1 LYHFESMNVALPTV
15 ARLLFMAAL
24 AALGFHLLRR
34 PPTVAAEPRPPRQ
47 ERWALLGVV
56 ALALILRSALIP
68 TLPPGIYEL
77 ENVPFDR
84 VLGLLTGQLG
94 PGPPGIPIYY
104 NFHTPL
110 LPSLLDGWF
119 VLGDAIGMGGDIII
133 WLRLP
138 NLLLAAALIL
148 LLVRIGHSLGTPVA
162 GWAAAAV
169 FAVSPT
175 FAPLSVYQGHYF
187 LEMVT
192 VTWFWERLACFA
204 LARRPVHRSLAA
216 AAAIALWSGY
226 MAMVVVLPGMIL
238 YLVLAT
244 HRNMRRQGLA
254 AVLVVAA
261 LYGPIATAALETAS
275 DFLMI
280 SVSESLEPA
289 AAEGLSAIHGHTP
302 MSIEAP
308 NMTGFLWFP
317 METGG
322 VVFGETIAALALAAF
337 ALALA
342 IRPTV
347 AWFPALLL
355 VFYALISTRLATRW
369 VNYTSL
375 FPLLL
380 VMPLWGAAIAAN
392 KLRNPWWRNGAVALL
407 AAAMT
412 LGPALSPPQSDRLPQ
427 AADLVSWLG
436 RGERLS
442 HVAAPLQEELHREL
456 PVLILAVEKDVFYHL
471 CPDRITLEGY
481 LTCKDEY
488 YYLPRG
494 DSLSRGT
501 LMGRPVAFTQMDDIN
516 PEDDLSCPR
525 LDFLSQDEAWRDT
538 PFLALIT
545 PEFRRYEADG
555 ICADLFPRADCVLV
569 TNALG
574 ILIYRCHH

>member
-1 LYHFESMNVALPTV
+1 
-15 ARLLFMAAL
+15 MAAL
-24 AALGFHLLRR
+24 AVLGFYLLRR
-34 PPTVAAEPRPPRQ
+34 PSTTAASPRPPRQ
-47 ERWALLGVV
+47 EKWALLGVI

-84 VLGLLTGQLG
+84 VLDQLTGQIGLAY
-94 PGPPGIPIYY
+94 PGTLIYH

-119 VLGDAIGMGGDIII
+119 FLGEAIGMGGDIV

-148 LLVRIGHSLGTPVA
+148 LLVRIGRTLSAPAA

-192 VTWFWERLACFA
+192 VTWFWERLACYA

-216 AAAIALWSGY
+216 AAAVALWSGY
-226 MAMVVVLPGMIL
+226 MAMVVVVPGMLL
-238 YLVLAT
+238 YLVLAMR
-244 HRNMRRQGLA
+244 RNERRQGLA

-261 LYGPIATAALETAS
+261 LYGPIATTALETAS
-275 DFLMI
+275 DFLKI

-289 AAEGLSAIHGHTP
+289 AAEGLSAIHGHPP

-308 NMTGFLWFP
+308 STTGFLKFP
-317 METGG
+317 LETGH
-322 VVFGETIAALALAAF
+322 VVFGQVAALVLAAF

-342 IRPTV
+342 IRPKV
-347 AWFPALLL
+347 AWFPAA
-355 VFYALISTRLATRW
+355 VVVVYALLSTRMATRW

-380 VMPLWGAAIAAN
+380 MVPLWGAAMVPG
-392 KLRNPWWRNGAVALL
+392 RWWRTGAVALL

-412 LGPALSPPQSDRLPQ
+412 LGPALPSPPRSDRVPR
-427 AADLVSWLG
+427 AADLVTWLG

-442 HVAAPLQEELHREL
+442 SVAAPLQEEVHREL
-456 PVLILAVEKDVFYHL
+456 PVLVLAVEKDVFYHL
-471 CPDRITLEGY
+471 CPDRTSLEGY

-488 YYLPRG
+488 YHLSRG
-494 DSLSRGT
+494 DSLSLGT
-501 LMGRPVAFTQMDDIN
+501 IIGRPVAFTRMNDIN
-516 PEDDLSCPR
+516 PEDALTCPR
-525 LDFLSQDEAWRDT
+525 LDFLSQDEAWRDA

-555 ICADLFPRADCVLV
+555 ICADLFPRTDCALI
-569 TNALG
+569 TNALD
-574 ILIYRCHH
+574 ILIYRCHQ

>member
-1 LYHFESMNVALPTV
+1 MNVALPTV
-15 ARLLFMAAL
+15 ARLLFMASL

-34 PPTVAAEPRPPRQ
+34 PSTVAAAEPRPPRR

-84 VLGLLTGQLG
+84 VLGLLAGQLG
-94 PGPPGIPIYY
+94 LDPPGMPIYY

-119 VLGDAIGMGGDIII
+119 VLGEACEMGGDII

-148 LLVRIGHSLGTPVA
+148 MLVRIGRSLGTPAV

-192 VTWFWERLACFA
+192 VTWFWERLACYA
-204 LARRPVHRSLAA
+204 LTRRPIHRSLAA

-226 MAMVVVLPGMIL
+226 MAVVVVLPGML
-238 YLVLAT
+238 VYLVLAT
-244 HRNMRRQGLA
+244 RRNQRRQGLA

-280 SVSESLEPA
+280 SVSESLGHA

-308 NMTGFLWFP
+308 NLAGFLWFP
-317 METGG
+317 VETGG
-322 VVFGETIAALALAAF
+322 VVFGETIAVLALAAF

-342 IRPTV
+342 RPAV

-380 VMPLWGAAIAAN
+380 VMPLWGAAMAAN
-392 KLRNPWWRNGAVALL
+392 RLRNPWWRTGVVALL
-407 AAAMT
+407 AVAMT

-427 AADLVSWLG
+427 AADLISWLG

-442 HVAAPLQEELHREL
+442 HLSAQLQEEIHRDL
-456 PVLILAVEKDVFYHL
+456 PVLVLAVEKDVFYHL

-481 LTCKDEY
+481 LNCKDEY
-488 YYLPRG
+488 YHLPRG
-494 DSLSRGT
+494 DGLSRGT
-501 LMGRPVAFTQMDDIN
+501 LMGRPVAFTRMDDIA

-525 LDFLSQDEAWRDT
+525 LDFLDQDEAWRDT

-545 PEFRRYEADG
+545 PEYRRYEADG
-555 ICADLFPRADCVLV
+555 ICADLFPRTGCTII
-569 TNALG
+569 TNALD
-574 ILIYRCHH
+574 ILIYRCNR